1 MTQIIIQNRPV
12 DVRLSKSANKA
23 LAQRSS
29 TLFAEMELYF
39 SCLIRKQVLFHDVQR
54 QSDSI
59 RVDDKLSVSFHPVM
73 TAGCMIKDAEP
84 EPVKSDFEIQRP
96 ESFIPKW
103 LTIDFKKG
111 SFSGEFGY

>member
-1 MTQIIIQNRPV
+1 MAQIIIQNRPV

-29 TLFAEMELYF
+29 TLFAEMELFF

-54 QSDSI
+54 QSDSVM
-59 RVDDKLSVSFHPVM
+59 VDDKLSVSFHPVM
-73 TAGCMIKDAEP
+73 TASCMIKDAEP
-84 EPVKSDFEIQRP
+84 EPAKSDFEIQRP
-96 ESFIPKW
+96 ESFTPKW

-111 SFSGEFGY
+111 SFIGEFGY